1 MKYKVSLPRKMIEEI
16 QTIMLTEVLIS
27 LKSLI
32 SEIEDKKLVK
42 LLTSYKCD
50 RREWSSVLE

>member
-1 MKYKVSLPRKMIEEI
+1 MIEEI
-16 QTIMLTEVLIS
+16 QTIMLTDVLIP

>member
-16 QTIMLTEVLIS
+16 QTIMLTDVLIP

-32 SEIEDKKLVK
+32 SEIEDKKPVK
-42 LLTSYKCD
+42 LLTSYKSD

>member
-1 MKYKVSLPRKMIEEI
+1 MKYEVSLPRKMIEGILRKCLYRSE
-16 QTIMLTEVLIS
+16 
-27 LKSLI
+27 SLI

-50 RREWSSVLE
+50 RREWSSELE

>member
-1 MKYKVSLPRKMIEEI
+1 MDVPIP
-16 QTIMLTEVLIS
+16 